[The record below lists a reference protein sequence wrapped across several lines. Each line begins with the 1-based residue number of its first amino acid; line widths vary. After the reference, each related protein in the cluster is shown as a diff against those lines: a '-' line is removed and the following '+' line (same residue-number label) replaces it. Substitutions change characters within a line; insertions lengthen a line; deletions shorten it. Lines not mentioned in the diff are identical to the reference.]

1 MVKIY
6 HDMMQ
11 KTDAVRK
18 HGSPGKAHLRR
29 LALDNSYATRD
40 FAVLRAHV
48 QRIPPT
54 VIACTYYDP
63 NQDAHAAT
71 PGAIDR
77 HPVPF
82 STAFIFSDTD
92 RICPHKT
99 FERATIIR
107 IDDRRRPMHIHH
119 NVIYWGQGMGSVPV
133 QQRTWGANIGA
144 LVNLKADGSRPG
156 RNTHAGVE
164 ALSL

>member
-18 HGSPGKAHLRR
+18 HGSPGKAHPRR
-29 LALDNSYATRD
+29 LTLDNGNATRD
-40 FAVLRAHV
+40 FAALRAHV

-99 FERATIIR
+99 FEKS
-107 IDDRRRPMHIHH
+107 DDHSDR
-119 NVIYWGQGMGSVPV
+119 
-133 QQRTWGANIGA
+133 
-144 LVNLKADGSRPG
+144 
-156 RNTHAGVE
+156 
-164 ALSL
+164 